1 MKGAGGS
8 PQRDEKVMTSALK
21 VNKYMEK
28 KDISALVK

>member
-1 MKGAGGS
+1 MKGGGS

-21 VNKYMEK
+21 ANKSMEK